1 MPSTDYER
9 RAEMGWAAFSLTYRA
24 ITPLHLGCHPLG
36 FIRRTRYY
44 VPGWTLWGAITAQ
57 LTRFCY
63 PKASGSTYEEVG
75 QFVADNLPTS
85 YAYILVNGKLASP
98 RFRKGRLFYGDLLMA
113 EFEAQF
119 VASLGQTAIAPESL
133 TAFTRSLHETEVLT
147 AYNLVSGEP
156 VRWQFVIYMRRPWKA
171 KVQRLKGLTPDDVLQ
186 ALERLVLGGDRRYGL
201 GLLRREGEPKPL
213 KKVEGGE
220 WPTPFACNSA
230 DRRIL
235 QAHVPVADLSG
246 YKVRGR
252 IEPIPWRWWENS
264 PGRDAWGPGQFRK
277 VQVFYVPGS
286 KVEEAGWTPVVG
298 PRGIWRARLE
308 NAIPMA
314 S

>member
-1 MPSTDYER
+1 
-9 RAEMGWAAFSLTYRA
+9 MGWAAFSLTYRA

-36 FIRRTRYY
+36 FITRTRYY

-57 LTRFCY
+57 LTRACF
-63 PKASGSTYEEVG
+63 PRAAGRNYEEVG
-75 QFVADNLPTS
+75 QFVADNMPTS
-85 YAYILVNGKLASP
+85 YAYIQVEGKLTCPKFENGQLRYGKLSP
-98 RFRKGRLFYGDLLMA
+98 A
-113 EFEAQF
+113 EFEARF
-119 VASLGQTAIAPESL
+119 VTSLGQTAIAPESL
-133 TAFTRSLHETEVLT
+133 TALTRSLHETEVLA
-147 AYNLVSGEP
+147 AYDLVTGEP
-156 VRWQFVIYMRRPWKA
+156 VRWKFILYTRHPWKTQNSTLRELA
-171 KVQRLKGLTPDDVLQ
+171 PEDILT
-186 ALERLVLGGDRRYGL
+186 AIERLTLGGDRRYGL

-220 WPTPFACNSA
+220 WPTPFACDSA
-230 DRRIL
+230 DRRVL

-277 VQVFYVPGS
+277 VQVFYAPGS
-286 KVEEAGWTPVVG
+286 EVEETGWTPVVG